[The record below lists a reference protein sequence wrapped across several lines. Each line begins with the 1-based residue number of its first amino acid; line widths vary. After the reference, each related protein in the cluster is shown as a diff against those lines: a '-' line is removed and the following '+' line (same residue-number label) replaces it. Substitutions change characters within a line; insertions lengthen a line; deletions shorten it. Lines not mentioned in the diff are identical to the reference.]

1 MLLHSWL
8 VLAMPSA
15 SDSSRPEIPTL
26 LPTMMTTSSRE
37 LVLVRIKT
45 TMNRDLLGI
54 ERELKIVPVVKMRR
68 MMSRNPQGK
77 KERELKILPVVK
89 MRKMMNREPLRMVKR
104 ELKIVPHARIRKMMR
119 RDPLVKTR
127 KMMKREPLRKVKREL
142 KILPAV
148 KIMKMMSRDPL
159 RKVERELKIFP
170 VVKMRRMK
178 MMRKRDPLVAIK
190 KMRMMNRDLLVAIKK
205 MVSRDPLEKKERELK
220 IVPLLKKISKHSLKE
235 ESAVVLRILKVK
247 IQPLSLRV
255 RSHKAKLRVRSL
267 RVLLKVNQ
275 LRVSLPRAHLRVRSL
290 RVLLKVNQL
299 RVSLPNSLRVLLR
312 NEAKFSKLT
321 LKIKRP
327 RRKLRNSCSKSCRLA
342 GLARNLLKR
351 DLSPNGNPKSGMAM
365 NGSLNKTV
373 RISNGIK
380 MRSAALLRSVLAEM
394 LMRMRMRKKMRMW
407 MRKKMRMRM
416 KMNKDAD
423 QEELNR
429 MMTIVAMIKPLVTS
443 AALLSSVL
451 PEMVMR
457 MNKNADQED
466 LNRMMTSIVA
476 MMNLSSVL
484 PEMMIGT
491 RSALPEMV
499 IRMRSDLPE
508 MVMRRSLSP
517 G

>member
-54 ERELKIVPVVKMRR
+54 ERELKIVPVVNMRR

-190 KMRMMNRDLLVAIKK
+190 KMRMMNRDLFVAIKK

-290 RVLLKVNQL
+290 RVLLKINQL

-327 RRKLRNSCSKSCRLA
+327 RRKLRNSCSKRCRLA
-342 GLARNLLKR
+342 DLARNLLKR
-351 DLSPNGNPKSGMAM
+351 DLSPNGNPKSGTAM

-380 MRSAALLRSVLAEM
+380 IRSAALLRSVLAEM
-394 LMRMRMRKKMRMW
+394 LMRMR

-429 MMTIVAMIKPLVTS
+429 MMTIVAMMKPLVTS